1 MANEK
6 TKRRIFHLPA
16 FFIGH
21 NAKKENARKVFLSYT
36 GKFHHDSSVRSRSA
50 AALISS

>member
-36 GKFHHDSSVRSRSA
+36 VVPESS
-50 AALISS
+50 IMIPP